1 MKISGQAILLLLRQA
16 AHIEALYEDNQR
28 KAAQVAELER
38 ALATT
43 ENCWREE
50 RNLRASLECKLAA

>member
-1 MKISGQAILLLLRQA
+1 MIADEIKVRLLRQA

-28 KAAQVAELER
+28 KGARIIELEQ

-43 ENCWREE
+43 EHCWREE
-50 RNLRASLECKLAA
+50 RDLRVSLEFKLAA